1 MPKEQEQFQQA
12 VVSILEAVM
21 FENWL
26 RFYFI
31 AEKADADDVDGEHTL
46 YLAVPDKA
54 MTRIR
59 EEYAHLLPLAEELN
73 GKTTSF
79 ENSQQAV
86 CNFVVQHLDGKAM
99 PRQMADMV
107 FDSSS
112 FQTRMQLFNAWVQMH
127 EAQLEQTFMD
137 FGQWRSLFAQ
147 WCETDKVKDLAT
159 RLAAAAMHPVATP
172 APESTH

>member
-31 AEKADADDVDGEHTL
+31 AEKADADNVDGEHTL

-59 EEYAHLLPLAEELN
+59 EEYAHLLPLAESLN
-73 GKTTSF
+73 GKTASF

-86 CNFVVQHLDGKAM
+86 CTFVVQHLDGKSM
-99 PRQMADMV
+99 PRQMADMI

-127 EAQLEQTFMD
+127 EEQLEQTFMD
-137 FGQWRSLFAQ
+137 FAQWRSLFAQ
-147 WCETDKVKDLAT
+147 WCETDKVKELAA
-159 RLAAAAMHPVATP
+159 RLAAAAMKP
-172 APESTH
+172 AAAASDSTH

>member
-31 AEKADADDVDGEHTL
+31 AEKADADNVDGEHTL

-59 EEYAHLLPLAEELN
+59 EEYAHLLPLAESLN
-73 GKTTSF
+73 GKTASF

-86 CNFVVQHLDGKAM
+86 CTFVVQHLDGKSM

-127 EAQLEQTFMD
+127 EEQLEQTFMD
-137 FGQWRSLFAQ
+137 FAQWRSLFAQ
-147 WCETDKVKDLAT
+147 WCETDKVKELAA
-159 RLAAAAMHPVATP
+159 RLAAAAMKPVA
-172 APESTH
+172 AASESTH

>member
-1 MPKEQEQFQQA
+1 MPREQEEFQQA

-31 AEKADADDVDGEHTL
+31 AEKADAGDMDGERTL
-46 YLAVPDKA
+46 YLAVPEKA

-59 EEYAHLLPLAEELN
+59 EEYTHLLPLAEELN
-73 GKTTSF
+73 GKTASF

-86 CNFVVQHLDGKAM
+86 CGFVVRHLDGKAI

-107 FDSSS
+107 FDSAS

-127 EAQLEQTFMD
+127 EEQLEQTFMD
-137 FGQWRSLFAQ
+137 FSQWRGLFAQ
-147 WCETDKVKDLAT
+147 WCETDKVKELAG
-159 RLAAAAMHPVATP
+159 RFAAAAMKP
-172 APESTH
+172 AVPASESTH